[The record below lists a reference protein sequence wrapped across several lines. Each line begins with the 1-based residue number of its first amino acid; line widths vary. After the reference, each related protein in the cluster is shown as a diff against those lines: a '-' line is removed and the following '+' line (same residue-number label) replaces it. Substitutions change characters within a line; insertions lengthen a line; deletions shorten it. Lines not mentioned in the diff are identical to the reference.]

1 MASDLFLQN
10 NPAFFAWFKMF
21 QTLSSNW
28 GWRYILIQFNSS
40 HVHWVPAV
48 CPVVDVLKGRR
59 DKTQD
64 FQSGGVYGFSEEI
77 KRHKQ
82 IAWSVILI
90 L

>member
-1 MASDLFLQN
+1 M
-10 NPAFFAWFKMF
+10 
-21 QTLSSNW
+21 
-28 GWRYILIQFNSS
+28 
-40 HVHWVPAV
+40 HWVPTV